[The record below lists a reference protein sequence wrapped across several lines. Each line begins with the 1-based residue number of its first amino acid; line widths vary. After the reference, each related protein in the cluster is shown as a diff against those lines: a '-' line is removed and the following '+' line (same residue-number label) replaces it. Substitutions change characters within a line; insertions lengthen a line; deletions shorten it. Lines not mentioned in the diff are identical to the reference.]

1 MDRCLEDDSSTE
13 ASLSCVEGCNG
24 SCDRA
29 AGDTIR
35 LK

>member
-13 ASLSCVEGCNG
+13 ASFDG

-29 AGDTIR
+29 AGDTIG
-35 LK
+35 L